1 MTSLNRRTLLGHSV
15 AAASLAAAPGRSRA
29 QTPGTIR
36 LGVLNDQSSA
46 YRDNGG
52 AGSVACVKLAVTE
65 LARQLGLTVEVI
77 AADHQNKADVAMA
90 IARQW
95 LDEGVDA
102 ICDLQNSGIALA
114 VSDLVR
120 QRDRVCQ
127 AFNVGTSD
135 MTGKACTANTVHWA
149 YDSDMLARVAGAA
162 LVKTGADTWFF
173 IRADYAFGRALQDD
187 ATAAVNRAGG
197 KVLGSVALP
206 FPSTDFAAALL
217 QAQSSGAK
225 VIALANGGSDLVNAV
240 KQAGEFGITQRGQ
253 TLASLLV
260 FINNVHA
267 IGLASAQG
275 LVLTET
281 FYWDR
286 NDSSRAFTQRVM
298 DAGFDRNA
306 RPNMAHAACY
316 IGTRHYLR
324 AVAALGVA
332 EAKKS
337 GAAVVARMKQMPIED
352 DLYQG
357 ASIRPD
363 GRVVSPAYL
372 FEVKT
377 PAESKSDWD
386 VYKLLA
392 TIPVDQAWRPL
403 ADGACALTRT

>member
-1 MTSLNRRTLLGHSV
+1 MNGMTRRGLLTATIGTAGVLGSAR
-15 AAASLAAAPGRSRA
+15 AARAATGP
-29 QTPGTIR
+29 TIR

-52 AGSVACVKLAVTE
+52 AGSVACVKLAVAE
-65 LARQLGLTVEVI
+65 LAKELGLTVEVV
-77 AADHQNKADVAMA
+77 AADHGNKTDAALG

-102 ICDLQNSGIALA
+102 VCDLQNSGIALA

-127 AFNVGTSD
+127 AFNVGTGD
-135 MTGKACTANTVHWA
+135 LTGKACTPNTVHWA
-149 YDSDMLARVAGAA
+149 YDSDMLARVAGTA
-162 LVKTGADTWFF
+162 LVKNGADTWFF

-187 ATAAVNRAGG
+187 ATKAIDHAGG

-225 VIALANGGSDLVNAV
+225 VIALANGGGDLVNAV

-253 TLASLLV
+253 KLASLLV
-260 FINNVHA
+260 FINNVRA

-286 NDSSRAFTQRVM
+286 NDRSRAFTERVM
-298 DAGFDRNA
+298 AAGFDRGA

-316 IGTRHYLR
+316 AGTRHYLR
-324 AVAALGVA
+324 AVAAMGAA

-337 GAAVVARMKQMPIED
+337 GAALVARMKQMPIEN
-352 DLYQG
+352 DLYEG
-357 ASIRPD
+357 ASIRAD

-377 PAESKSDWD
+377 PAESRGDWD
-386 VYKLLA
+386 LYKLLA
-392 TIPVDQAWRPL
+392 TVPVDQAWRPL
-403 ADGACALTRT
+403 ADGGCTMSRA

>member
-1 MTSLNRRTLLGHSV
+1 MTSLSRRTLLGSSITAACV
-15 AAASLAAAPGRSRA
+15 AAAPSRSRA
-29 QTPGTIR
+29 QTQATIQ

-52 AGSVACVKLAVTE
+52 AGSIACVKLAVSE
-65 LARQLGLTVEVI
+65 LAQQLGLKVDVI
-77 AADHQNKADVAMA
+77 AADHQNKTDAALS

-135 MTGKACTANTVHWA
+135 LTGKACTANTVHWA
-149 YDSDMLARVAGAA
+149 YDSDMLARVAGTA
-162 LVKTGADTWFF
+162 LVKSGADTWFF

-187 ATAAVNRAGG
+187 ATAAVDRAGG
-197 KVLGSVALP
+197 KVLGSIALP
-206 FPSTDFAAALL
+206 FPSTDFAGALL

-225 VIALANGGSDLVNAV
+225 VIALANGGGDLVNAV

-253 TLASLLV
+253 KLASLLV

-267 IGLASAQG
+267 MGLQSAQG

-286 NDSSRAFTQRVM
+286 NDKSRAFTQRAI
-298 DAGFDRNA
+298 DAGFDRAA
-306 RPNMAHAACY
+306 RPNMSHAACY

-337 GAAVVARMKQMPIED
+337 GAAVVERMKQMPIED

-357 ASIRPD
+357 ASIRRD
-363 GRVVSPAYL
+363 GRVISPAYL
-372 FEVKT
+372 YEVKK
-377 PAESKSDWD
+377 PAESKNDWD
-386 VYKLLA
+386 FYKLLA
-392 TIPVDQAWRPL
+392 TVPVEEAWRPV
-403 ADGACALTRT
+403 ADGGCALIRT